1 MCFISNDKRI
11 SDNNTYIE
19 RGIGQC
25 EMQFYEISRKF
36 NILCN
41 KQFFDLCAVDIYYDK
56 YSNIKYNM
64 SPIEKSDKNHNNKE
78 GKCKYCIEKV
88 DQLNRTLNTHIIRK
102 KEPFFLHHIFEYF
115 KEL

>member
-1 MCFISNDKRI
+1 
-11 SDNNTYIE
+11 
-19 RGIGQC
+19 
-25 EMQFYEISRKF
+25 
-36 NILCN
+36 
-41 KQFFDLCAVDIYYDK
+41 
-56 YSNIKYNM
+56 M

-102 KEPFFLHHIFEYF
+102 KEPFFLHHTFEYF

>member
-1 MCFISNDKRI
+1 
-11 SDNNTYIE
+11 
-19 RGIGQC
+19 
-25 EMQFYEISRKF
+25 
-36 NILCN
+36 
-41 KQFFDLCAVDIYYDK
+41 
-56 YSNIKYNM
+56 M

-88 DQLNRTLNTHIIRK
+88 DQLNRTLNTHIISK